1 MVSWNDL
8 KGFAEFVPQTTE
20 EDSYDAEVLT
30 ELFGRLRISVRAAEG
45 SSIEKKEKDM
55 EYHSASLALLERI
68 RNDEKLNGETAVEE
82 G

>member
-1 MVSWNDL
+1 MR
-8 KGFAEFVPQTTE
+8 G
-20 EDSYDAEVLT
+20 
-30 ELFGRLRISVRAAEG
+30 AEG

-55 EYHSASLALLERI
+55 EYYSASLALLERI